1 VENDEDTSQD
11 INLFKTARLKS
22 KDGTNR
28 PSLMLVSC
36 YDIEF
41 KDAILTSAKKLKDM
55 DGCRGIY
62 INRDLTNSQR
72 DLKKS

>member
-28 PSLMLVSC
+28 PGLMLVSC

-41 KDAILTSAKKLKDM
+41 KDAILTSAKKA
-55 DGCRGIY
+55 
-62 INRDLTNSQR
+62 QR
-72 DLKKS
+72 YGRLSRNLHQL